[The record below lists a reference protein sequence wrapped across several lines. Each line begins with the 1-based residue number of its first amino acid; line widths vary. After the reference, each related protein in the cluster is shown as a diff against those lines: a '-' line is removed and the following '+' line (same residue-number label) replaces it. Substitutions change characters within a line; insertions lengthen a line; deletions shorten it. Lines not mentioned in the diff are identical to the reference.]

1 MRMKSVLIAT
11 TLLTMGMGVAQA
23 QGIIGGV
30 QRGSEEGARAAGPV
44 GGLVGGVV
52 GGVAGGVAGL
62 IGVDQRPRFHEY
74 VVEQRPAAYRWDGPV
89 EVGTALPEAGVVYY
103 DVPPEYGV
111 RGYRYTVVNGRTV
124 LVEPRTRRIVQVI
137 D

>member
-1 MRMKSVLIAT
+1 MAMKSVLIAT
-11 TLLTMGMGVAQA
+11 TLLSLGLGAAQA
-23 QGIIGGV
+23 QGIIGGA
-30 QRGSEEGARAAGPV
+30 QRGSEVGTRAAGPV

-52 GGVAGGVAGL
+52 GGIAGGVAGL
-62 IGVDQRPRFHEY
+62 IGGDQRPRFHEY
-74 VVEQRPAAYRWDGPV
+74 VVGQRPTAYRWDGPV
-89 EVGTALPEAGVVYY
+89 EVGTSLPEAGVVYY